1 MSGEEYTSSATKQM
15 AKIQT
20 TIKETLQTQN
30 KGRITLK
37 QYSDVNKKLSNGL
50 EVSLNVIVD
59 LSKILR
65 TYHVFLDEIQGLL
78 VSMGSMYDEDNQSIQ
93 DLKNLT
99 DVAIEKLNKS
109 FAQHLDDITLS
120 YKNNNMET
128 TQLDNLRSFLSD
140 NTPDSKKSNVD
151 DDQSKF
157 TF

>member
-37 QYSDVNKKLSNGL
+37 QYSEVNKKLSNGL

-151 DDQSKF
+151 DDQSNF

>member
-1 MSGEEYTSSATKQM
+1 M